1 MGGAAVTP
9 LQSLFA
15 IFGGLCAFSLFIL
28 GCAVVS
34 YLVERDGGRKERK
47 P

>member
-1 MGGAAVTP
+1 MTP

-15 IFGGLCAFSLFIL
+15 IFGGLCALATLVI